1 MPRHQPSRTAIAE
14 PQRAAE
20 AAPKAEPAGTAAR
33 RPPPSAAPDLDSL
46 LDMARRK
53 SRDGRAELFTTVRDL
68 FSDSG
73 DALTERERALMGDIL
88 RRLVAD
94 VEVSLRRSLAE
105 QLARDPR
112 APHALVVAMAN
123 DAIEVAH
130 PILVASAVLGDGD
143 LIEIVR
149 HRTQSH
155 QLAIASRRSLG
166 PDVSEALVETGN
178 VDVIATLLNNEGAEI
193 SDAVMAYLVEQS
205 RQVDRFQEPLVRR
218 ADLPQHLA
226 RKMVWWVS
234 AALRHDLA
242 RNHGFDGELLDE
254 TIDRAAKEELGEDP
268 ADESASPAERV
279 VQQLKM
285 SGRLDEQTMLQ
296 FLKHGEVQLFEAAF
310 AALAGIRIKLVRR
323 ILFERGPEAI
333 ALACKACAFQEGTF
347 RSIYRLSRDA
357 IRRKGDKVEDEVELA
372 VRLYRQIKPGHAQAV
387 VRRWRRNP
395 QYQYALNKLEAS
407 A

>member
-1 MPRHQPSRTAIAE
+1 MPRHQPHRTAVAD
-14 PQRAAE
+14 PPRAH
-20 AAPKAEPAGTAAR
+20 EPARLRPDAAAATA
-33 RPPPSAAPDLDSL
+33 RPAAGGSPDLDAL

-53 SRDGRAELFTTVRDL
+53 SRDGRAELFSTVRDL
-68 FSDSG
+68 FSETG

-130 PILVASAVLGDGD
+130 PILAASAVLGDGD

-155 QLAIASRRSLG
+155 QLAIASRRSIS
-166 PDVSEALVETGN
+166 PAVSEALVETGDE
-178 VDVIATLLNNEGAEI
+178 DVITTLLNNEGAEI
-193 SDAVMAYLVEQS
+193 SAAVMEYLVEQS

-254 TIDRAAKEELGEDP
+254 TIERTARAELGEDP
-268 ADESASPAERV
+268 ADEEASPAERV

-285 SGRLDEQTMLQ
+285 GGRLDEQTMLQ

-310 AALAGIRIKLVRR
+310 AAIAGIRIRLVRR
-323 ILFERGPEAI
+323 ILFERGSEAI
-333 ALACKACAFQEGTF
+333 ALACKACAFQESTF
-347 RSIYRLSRDA
+347 RAIYRLSRDA
-357 IRRKGDKVEDEVELA
+357 IRRKGDNVEDEVDLA
-372 VRLYRQIKPGHAQAV
+372 LRLYRQIKPNHAQAV